1 MAAHS
6 LAHTQGPFRRLLTIN
21 NMSIQYHLE
30 DDPEALGRHLVHILL
45 LISII
50 SIFGDLVYI
59 NNLPPNSYNMC
70 QDMQSCP
77 LITVKFTK
85 RLSKFFQEEILAAIV
100 VR

>member
-1 MAAHS
+1 VSDVCSAS
-6 LAHTQGPFRRLLTIN
+6 V
-21 NMSIQYHLE
+21 IQL
-30 DDPEALGRHLVHILL
+30 DNTVRGEALGRHLVHILL